1 MELMVQK
8 LLLIYQN
15 NENWAIFRAVL
26 HSRIDQLWKMLAI
39 GQFKRSKSEILD
51 LNSNY
56 MASNNP

>member
-15 NENWAIFRAVL
+15 NENWAIFAL
-26 HSRIDQLWKMLAI
+26 LAI
-39 GQFKRSKSEILD
+39 SQFKRSKSEILD